1 MTRRVLGFTL
11 VEVLVAAGLVALV
24 GTYLGRLANAGR
36 EAVQQSEGQSQAA
49 QILARLGGEAQR
61 GNPRVVPPGGTRLLE
76 GAALAELLGR
86 EAPGYRAE
94 VRSSAGAEG
103 LREYALRVCWGG
115 GAGCVEG
122 RVQGPAPL
130 AAPGGEAP
138 GGGVALGRGTLEV
151 LVEGGADAPPQVLV
165 SGPASHEV
173 RRWGLSRLE
182 GLPPGSYRL
191 SPLPLRDARYDYRAA
206 PLEVE
211 RLEAGGG
218 ARAVVRYQ
226 PVSGALA
233 LAVSA
238 PAGSAVNALVS
249 GPSGTFTVR
258 ESATLPH
265 LEPGLYTLAAGPVPC
280 GDYQCTARVEGAP
293 AQVAPGQTAGMR
305 LAYGY
310 ASANLQVALE
320 GVGRGDVR
328 LAGPGGFEAAVET
341 SATLR
346 DLPPGAYTL
355 TPRPV
360 RQGGYTFVAE
370 AVAVELEAGQTAQ
383 ARVAYAPSTARL
395 RLRVEGSERGG
406 VLGRVLRGGEA
417 LASFGAA
424 GGEWEL
430 APGRYSV
437 QPLGYAEGDFLYEAA
452 PQEVTLEAGRTT
464 EAVVRFAPASAVLEF
479 SAAGLPAG
487 VGAQAWL
494 RGPGGFEQALP
505 SGRKLVGLEPGAYA
519 FTAAAVKAGDYA
531 YAPRP
536 AEARLALAA
545 GGRYAL
551 AVEYVRQEGAVR
563 LSPEGLPPGAAARV
577 AAELAGGG
585 RYDLAPG
592 VNPALPTGAYRLQAE
607 GLSHGGFAYLPQ
619 LEPPAF
625 ALEPG
630 QTAEVRV
637 RYVRQSGTLELGV
650 EGLEAGDLELE
661 GPMGL
666 RLERSGRYPLP
677 PGDYRLLARAVR
689 QGGFTYAAALE
700 PAAFRLAV
708 GQTVAVRAVYAP
720 VTARLE
726 VSVGGVGGVTP
737 ISLAGPASRALEGA
751 GVVEDLP
758 PGGYTLTPLEVVRQE
773 PTPYGLASFAYRAA
787 AQELRLVAGQTARAA
802 VAYARQQGDVA
813 VSVSGLP
820 AGVSA
825 NLRLQGAGLDHA
837 FAGGLL
843 EGLPAAE
850 YSLTP
855 AGVRHGPYAY
865 TAEAQ
870 AFRLEPGERESL
882 TVRYAAQS
890 GALAVE
896 VEGPSPM
903 PTPSVRVLRE
913 GREVAT
919 LQGSATLP
927 DLAPGAYTLQPLTLR
942 DEGGFDYA
950 AEGAT
955 VEVAAGQTA
964 RARVRY
970 VKLAGTVRL
979 SLAGSPTGQVTLE
992 GPRGYAWSASGSYE
1006 IPSGSYRASAPGFT
1020 QGGFSYQ
1027 GTVSPAEFSLAP
1039 GAVVELGA
1047 RWRKVAGRFR
1057 FTVSGL
1063 PQGAAAAVALSG
1075 PSPYSANLPGG
1086 VTATPDLLPGS
1097 YRLTT
1102 PDLLVGGYTYRAGG
1116 NAGAYA
1122 LADGEVK
1129 EVGLAYAPV
1138 SGRLRVVTSGLPS
1151 APAYAVSGPAS
1162 LWVSAADQSF
1172 DDLPPGTYTANPP
1185 TLEADAGGGVRYR
1198 HTPSG
1203 SFSAAVS
1210 AGQTARIDVAYA
1222 TSGSVVLEI
1231 SRSSANA
1238 PVDVTFAG
1246 KRYTAPGRYVVNYLA
1261 PGVYPLDARATSN
1274 RGIAFYPSGPA
1285 QVEVRGGATASV
1297 SVSYAPENKAV
1308 LDLEIVKNYSGSD
1321 PRFKD
1326 GTPPALKLL
1335 QGGVAVYTDLKPGT
1349 YALALTPGLA
1359 YALDQPQGY
1368 QHMFAEERTG
1378 TLGRYIHR
1386 YYWRLHA
1393 VGGLPLDSPAAGEVY
1408 PARAEW
1414 RGVYCRWRQW
1424 GLIFEG
1430 CWEE

>member
-1 MTRRVLGFTL
+1 MTRRRLGFTL

-24 GTYLGRLANAGR
+24 GTYLGRLASAGR

-94 VRSSAGAEG
+94 VRASAGAEG

-151 LVEGGADAPPQVLV
+151 LVEGGASAPPQVLV
-165 SGPASHEV
+165 SGPASREV

-293 AQVAPGQTAGMR
+293 AQVAPGQTAGVR

-328 LAGPGGFEAAVET
+328 LAGPGGFETAVET

-452 PQEVTLEAGRTT
+452 PQEVTLEAGRTA

-494 RGPGGFEQALP
+494 RGAGGFEQALP

-545 GGRYAL
+545 GERYAL
-551 AVEYVRQEGAVR
+551 AVEYARQEGAVR

-592 VNPALPTGAYRLQAE
+592 VNPALPTGAYWLQAE

-726 VSVGGVGGVTP
+726 VSVGGVGGATP
-737 ISLAGPASRALEGA
+737 ISLTGPAGRALEGA

-758 PGGYTLTPLEVVRQE
+758 PGDYTLTPLEVVRQE
-773 PTPYGLASFAYRAA
+773 PTPYGLASFTYRAPP
-787 AQELRLVAGQTARAA
+787 QGLRLVAGQTARAS

-825 NLRLQGAGLDHA
+825 SLRLQGAGLDHA

-850 YSLTP
+850 YRLTP
-855 AGVRHGPYAY
+855 AAVRAGPYTY
-865 TAEAQ
+865 TAEPQ

-882 TVRYAAQS
+882 VVRYAAQS

-964 RARVRY
+964 RARMRY

-1027 GTVSPAEFSLAP
+1027 GTVSPAAFSLAP

-1057 FTVSGL
+1057 FVLSGL

-1151 APAYAVSGPAS
+1151 APACAVSGPAS

-1185 TLEADAGGGVRYR
+1185 TLEADGGGGVRYR
-1198 HTPSG
+1198 YTPAG
-1203 SFSAAVS
+1203 SFSAVVS

-1222 TSGSVVLEI
+1222 ASGSVVLEI

-1246 KRYTAPGRYVVNYLA
+1246 ERYTAPGRYVVNYLA

-1308 LDLEIVKNYSGSD
+1308 LDLEIVKNYSGSN

-1335 QGGVAVYTDLKPGT
+1335 QGGVAVYTDLKPGA

-1424 GLIFEG
+1424 GMILEG